1 MTTRPSPKL
10 NSCRLG
16 PFKILECVGESKMAF
31 KLELPHTMRIH
42 PVFHV
47 SLLTPHR
54 ANTLPGRV
62 VPPPPPIVVEGQEE
76 YEVQEIL
83 DSKIVRGKLRY
94 LVDWVGYSPEDRQ
107 WEPVE
112 NLTNAGDAIARFHA
126 QYPLRPSPVDIPRP
140 RPRLAIHAH
149 QV

>member
-1 MTTRPSPKL
+1 
-10 NSCRLG
+10 
-16 PFKILECVGESKMAF
+16 MAF

-42 PVFHV
+42 PVFHA
-47 SLLTPHR
+47 SLLTPNH
-54 ANTLPGRV
+54 ANTLPGRAI
-62 VPPPPPIVVEGQEE
+62 PPPPPIVVEGQEE

-94 LVDWVGYSPEDRQ
+94 LVDWVGYNPEDRQ

-112 NLTNAGDAIARFHA
+112 NLANAGDAIVRFYA
-126 QYPLRPSPVDIPRP
+126 QYPLRLSPADVPRT
-140 RPRLAIHAH
+140 RPCLATHAH